1 MTRIPSLAFA
11 ASAVLTGLL
20 LGACASAP
28 VNAAGA
34 RLDDIVRT
42 PLAPT
47 GPAVDAAL
55 GARSGVSLAPSRAD
69 EPERIRRE
77 EALRRELGVDQAPD
91 GSWDGCSMRGWGE
104 GC

>member
-1 MTRIPSLAFA
+1 MTRISSLAFA
-11 ASAVLTGLL
+11 ASAVSTVMM
-20 LGACASAP
+20 LGACASP

-34 RLDDIVRT
+34 RLDDIVRI

-47 GPAVDAAL
+47 RPAAAL
-55 GARSGVSLAPSRAD
+55 ANRSALSLAPSRAD

-77 EALRRELGVDQAPD
+77 EALRRELGVDHAPD
-91 GSWDGCSMRGWGE
+91 GSWDGCFMRGWGE

>member
-11 ASAVLTGLL
+11 ASALLTGLL

-28 VNAAGA
+28 VNATGA
-34 RLDDIVRT
+34 RLDDIVRI

-47 GPAVDAAL
+47 GPAADAAL
-55 GARSGVSLAPSRAD
+55 AARSEVSLAPSRAD

-77 EALRRELGVDQAPD
+77 EALRRELGVDQEPD
-91 GSWDGCSMRGWGE
+91 GSWDGRFMRGWGE